1 MHIPFQLSR
10 LPSGAVKYSHRSSK
24 TIDMQLLK
32 GYESAHNHDRESC
45 YEFFMKVSLPVLRGT
60 MGGRQ
65 YYSLL
70 MSLSEIPHLFKFND
84 WDQCTPELRAQRV
97 LNKARVPDIT
107 EYILENEDGYL
118 FSSITASY
126 SCPVKFTPSTESTEF
141 GTLEME
147 LENVEFII
155 NDGQH
160 RCAAIAAAVKENP
173 ALGKEKIS
181 VLLFETESL
190 ERLQQMFSDLNRFV
204 QQTSK
209 SLGMLYDRRDN
220 LSALTMEVSEQ
231 VDVFRGTVDKEKV
244 TIPLRSPKLFTI
256 SALYEANEELLGKKV
271 AEQGSAV
278 YAEILKRAVEY
289 WTEVSRIIDDWQK
302 VKHGEL
308 SASELRQEKINTHAV
323 VLRAL
328 GGVGRT
334 LLEKYPHDWQKKL
347 KLLEG
352 IDWRKSVGTSANP
365 LWDDVC
371 ITAGSVVSNRQAR
384 AATLA
389 VLLREIGESPNGK
402 VIHKESAEVTSAQ
415 ASE

>member
-1 MHIPFQLSR
+1 
-10 LPSGAVKYSHRSSK
+10 
-24 TIDMQLLK
+24 
-32 GYESAHNHDRESC
+32 
-45 YEFFMKVSLPVLRGT
+45 

-70 MSLSEIPHLFKFND
+70 MPLSEIPHLFKFDD
-84 WDQCTPELRAQRV
+84 WELCTPELRAQRV

-107 EYILENEDGYL
+107 RYILANEDGYL

-126 SCPVKFTPSTESTEF
+126 SCPVKFVSSAEDTEV
-141 GTLEME
+141 GILEME
-147 LENVEFII
+147 LENLEFII

-160 RCAAIAAAVKENP
+160 RCAAIAAALKENP

-204 QQTSK
+204 PQTSK

-220 LSALTMEVSEQ
+220 LSALTMELAEQ
-231 VDVFRGTVDKEKV
+231 VDVFRDMVEKEKV
-244 TIPLRSPKLFTI
+244 TIPRRSPKLFTI
-256 SALYEANEELLGKKV
+256 SALYEANEELLGKKI
-271 AEQGSAV
+271 AEQGSPV

-289 WTEVSRIIDDWQK
+289 WTELSKIMDDWQK
-302 VKHGEL
+302 VKNGEL

-334 LLEKYPHDWQKKL
+334 LLEKYPHDWQRKL
-347 KLLEG
+347 KLLER

-365 LWDDVC
+365 LWDAVC

-402 VIHKESAEVTSAQ
+402 VTHKESVEVTSAQ
-415 ASE
+415 AAE

>member
-1 MHIPFQLSR
+1 
-10 LPSGAVKYSHRSSK
+10 
-24 TIDMQLLK
+24 
-32 GYESAHNHDRESC
+32 
-45 YEFFMKVSLPVLRGT
+45 MKVSFPVMRGN

-70 MSLSEIPHLFKFND
+70 LSLSEIPRLFKFDD
-84 WDQCTPELRAQRV
+84 WEHCTPELRAQRV
-97 LNKARVPDIT
+97 LNKARVPDIAS
-107 EYILENEDGYL
+107 YILKNEDGYL

-126 SCPVKFTPSTESTEF
+126 SCPVNFIPSVENPEI
-141 GTLEME
+141 GILEME
-147 LENVEFII
+147 LENLEFII

-160 RCAAIAAAVKENP
+160 RCAAIVAALKENP

-181 VLLFETESL
+181 VLLFETESM

-204 QQTSK
+204 QKTSK

-220 LSALTMEVSEQ
+220 LSALTMDLAEQ
-231 VDVFRGTVDKEKV
+231 VDVFRDMVEKEKV
-244 TIPLRSPKLFTI
+244 TIPRRSPKLFTI
-256 SALYEANEELLGKKV
+256 SALYEANEELLGKKI
-271 AEQGSAV
+271 AERGSPV
-278 YAEILKRAVEY
+278 YTEILKRVVEY
-289 WTEVSRIIDDWQK
+289 WTELSKIIGDWQK
-302 VKHGEL
+302 VKSGEF
-308 SASELRQEKINTHAV
+308 SASELRREKINTHAV

-347 KLLEG
+347 KLLER
-352 IDWRKSVGTSANP
+352 IDWRKSVGNSANP
-365 LWDDVC
+365 LWDAVC

-402 VIHKESAEVTSAQ
+402 VTPKQSAEVTSAQ
-415 ASE
+415 AAE

>member
-1 MHIPFQLSR
+1 
-10 LPSGAVKYSHRSSK
+10 
-24 TIDMQLLK
+24 
-32 GYESAHNHDRESC
+32 
-45 YEFFMKVSLPVLRGT
+45 

-70 MSLSEIPHLFKFND
+70 VPLSEIPHLFKFDD
-84 WDQCTPELRAQRV
+84 WEQCTPELRAQRV

-107 EYILENEDGYL
+107 EYMLENADGYL

-126 SCPVKFTPSTESTEF
+126 SCPVKFVSSAENAEV

-160 RCAAIAAAVKENP
+160 RCAAIAAALKENP

-204 QQTSK
+204 PQTSK

-220 LSALTMEVSEQ
+220 LSALTMELAEQ
-231 VDVFRGTVDKEKV
+231 VDVFRDTVEKEKV
-244 TIPLRSPKLFTI
+244 TIPRRSPKLFTI
-256 SALYEANEELLGKKV
+256 SALYEANEELLGKKI
-271 AEQGSAV
+271 AEQGSPV

-289 WTEVSRIIDDWQK
+289 WTELSKIIDDWQK
-302 VKHGEL
+302 VKGGEL

-328 GGVGRT
+328 GGVGRI
-334 LLEKYPHDWQKKL
+334 LLEKYPHDWQRKL
-347 KLLEG
+347 KLLER
-352 IDWRKSVGTSANP
+352 IDWRKSVGNSANP
-365 LWDDVC
+365 LWDAVC

-389 VLLREIGESPNGK
+389 VLLREIGELPNGK
-402 VIHKESAEVTSAQ
+402 VLHKESAEVTSAQ

>member
-1 MHIPFQLSR
+1 
-10 LPSGAVKYSHRSSK
+10 
-24 TIDMQLLK
+24 
-32 GYESAHNHDRESC
+32 
-45 YEFFMKVSLPVLRGT
+45 

-70 MSLSEIPHLFKFND
+70 VPLSEIPHLFKFDD
-84 WDQCTPELRAQRV
+84 WEQCTPELRAQRV

-107 EYILENEDGYL
+107 EYMLENADGYL

-126 SCPVKFTPSTESTEF
+126 SCPVKFVSSAENAEV

-160 RCAAIAAAVKENP
+160 RCAAIAAALKENP

-204 QQTSK
+204 PQTSK

-220 LSALTMEVSEQ
+220 LSALTMELAEQ
-231 VDVFRGTVDKEKV
+231 VDVFRDTVEKEKV
-244 TIPLRSPKLFTI
+244 TIPRRSPKLFTI
-256 SALYEANEELLGKKV
+256 SALYEANEELLGKKI
-271 AEQGSAV
+271 AEQGSPV

-289 WTEVSRIIDDWQK
+289 WTELSKIIDDWQK
-302 VKHGEL
+302 VKGGEL

-328 GGVGRT
+328 GGVGRI
-334 LLEKYPHDWQKKL
+334 LLEKYPHDWQRKL
-347 KLLEG
+347 KLLER
-352 IDWRKSVGTSANP
+352 IDWRKSVGNSANP
-365 LWDDVC
+365 LWDAVC

-389 VLLREIGESPNGK
+389 VLLREIGELPNGK
-402 VIHKESAEVTSAQ
+402 VLHKESAEVTSAQ
-415 ASE
+415 AAE

>member
-1 MHIPFQLSR
+1 
-10 LPSGAVKYSHRSSK
+10 
-24 TIDMQLLK
+24 
-32 GYESAHNHDRESC
+32 
-45 YEFFMKVSLPVLRGT
+45 MKVSFPVMRGN

-70 MSLSEIPHLFKFND
+70 ISLSEIPRLFKFDD
-84 WDQCTPELRAQRV
+84 WEQSTPELRAQRV
-97 LNKARVPDIT
+97 LNKARVPDIAK
-107 EYILENEDGYL
+107 YILDNEDGYL

-126 SCPVKFTPSTESTEF
+126 SCPVNFIPSAEDPDI

-147 LENVEFII
+147 LDNLEFII

-160 RCAAIAAAVKENP
+160 RCAAIAAALKENP
-173 ALGKEKIS
+173 ALGKDKIS

-204 QQTSK
+204 QKTSK
-209 SLGMLYDRRDN
+209 SLGILYDHRDS
-220 LSALTMEVSEQ
+220 LSSLTMEVTER

-244 TIPLRSPKLFTI
+244 TIPLRSSKLFTVA
-256 SALYEANEELLGKKV
+256 ALYEAHEELLGKIDKK
-271 AEQGSAV
+271 GSPGYEEA
-278 YAEILKRAVEY
+278 LRTAVEY
-289 WTEVSRIIDDWQK
+289 WTALSKVIDDWRK
-302 VKHGEL
+302 VKRGEL

-334 LLEKYPHDWQKKL
+334 LLEKYPDDWQRKL
-347 KLLEG
+347 KVLER
-352 IDWRKSVGTSANP
+352 IDWRKSVHSSANP
-365 LWDDVC
+365 LWDAVC

-389 VLLREIGESPNGK
+389 VLLREIGEPPNGK
-402 VIHKESAEVTSAQ
+402 VTHKESAEVTSAQ
-415 ASE
+415 AAE

>member
-1 MHIPFQLSR
+1 
-10 LPSGAVKYSHRSSK
+10 
-24 TIDMQLLK
+24 
-32 GYESAHNHDRESC
+32 
-45 YEFFMKVSLPVLRGT
+45 

-70 MSLSEIPHLFKFND
+70 ISLSEISRLFKFND
-84 WDQCTPELRAQRV
+84 WEQSTPELRAQRV
-97 LNKARVPDIT
+97 LNKGRVPDIAK
-107 EYILENEDGYL
+107 YILDNEDGYL

-126 SCPVKFTPSTESTEF
+126 SCPVKFIPSTENPEV

-160 RCAAIAAAVKENP
+160 RCAAITAALKENP

-209 SLGMLYDRRDN
+209 SLGMLYDHRDN
-220 LSALTMEVSEQ
+220 RSALTMEVSEQ
-231 VDVFRGTVDKEKV
+231 VDVFREMVDKEKV

-256 SALYEANEELLGKKV
+256 SALYEANEELLGKKI
-271 AEQGSAV
+271 AKKGTPE
-278 YAEILKRAVEY
+278 YAELLKAAVEY
-289 WTEVSRIIDDWQK
+289 WTELSKIIGDWQK
-302 VKHGEL
+302 VKNGEL

-334 LLEKYPHDWQKKL
+334 LLEKYPEGWQEKL
-347 KLLEG
+347 KLLERV
-352 IDWRKSVGTSANP
+352 DWRKSVDSSANP

-402 VIHKESAEVTSAQ
+402 VTNKESAEVTSAQ
-415 ASE
+415 ATE

>member
-1 MHIPFQLSR
+1 
-10 LPSGAVKYSHRSSK
+10 
-24 TIDMQLLK
+24 
-32 GYESAHNHDRESC
+32 
-45 YEFFMKVSLPVLRGT
+45 MKVSFPVMRGN

-70 MSLSEIPHLFKFND
+70 IPLSEIPHLFKFND
-84 WDQCTPELRAQRV
+84 WEECTPELRAQRV
-97 LNKARVPDIT
+97 LNKARVPEIAK
-107 EYILENEDGYL
+107 YILDNEDGYL

-126 SCPVKFTPSTESTEF
+126 SCPVNFIPSAENPEF

-160 RCAAIAAAVKENP
+160 RCAAIAAALKENP

-204 QQTSK
+204 Q
-209 SLGMLYDRRDN
+209 
-220 LSALTMEVSEQ
+220 
-231 VDVFRGTVDKEKV
+231 
-244 TIPLRSPKLFTI
+244 
-256 SALYEANEELLGKKV
+256 
-271 AEQGSAV
+271 
-278 YAEILKRAVEY
+278 
-289 WTEVSRIIDDWQK
+289 K
-302 VKHGEL
+302 VKNGEL

-334 LLEKYPHDWQKKL
+334 LLEKYPEGWQRKL
-347 KLLEG
+347 KLLERV
-352 IDWRKSVGTSANP
+352 DWRKSVGSSANP

-402 VIHKESAEVTSAQ
+402 MAHKESVEVISAQ
-415 ASE
+415 ATV

>member
-1 MHIPFQLSR
+1 
-10 LPSGAVKYSHRSSK
+10 
-24 TIDMQLLK
+24 
-32 GYESAHNHDRESC
+32 
-45 YEFFMKVSLPVLRGT
+45 

-70 MSLSEIPHLFKFND
+70 MPLSEIPHLFKFDD
-84 WDQCTPELRAQRV
+84 WELCTPELRAQRV

-107 EYILENEDGYL
+107 RYILANENGYL

-126 SCPVKFTPSTESTEF
+126 SCPVKFVSSAENAEV

-160 RCAAIAAAVKENP
+160 RCAAIAAALKENP

-204 QQTSK
+204 PQTSK

-220 LSALTMEVSEQ
+220 LSALTMELAEQ
-231 VDVFRGTVDKEKV
+231 VDVFRDMVEKEKV
-244 TIPLRSPKLFTI
+244 TIPRRSPKLFTI
-256 SALYEANEELLGKKV
+256 SALYEANEELLGKKI
-271 AEQGSAV
+271 AEQGSPV

-289 WTEVSRIIDDWQK
+289 WTELSKIIGDWQK
-302 VKHGEL
+302 VKNGEL

-334 LLEKYPHDWQKKL
+334 LLEKYPNDWQRKL
-347 KLLEG
+347 RLLES
-352 IDWRKSVGTSANP
+352 IDWRKSVGNGANP
-365 LWDDVC
+365 LWDAVC

-402 VIHKESAEVTSAQ
+402 VTYGKVTHRESTEVTSAQ
-415 ASE
+415 AAE

>member
-1 MHIPFQLSR
+1 
-10 LPSGAVKYSHRSSK
+10 
-24 TIDMQLLK
+24 
-32 GYESAHNHDRESC
+32 
-45 YEFFMKVSLPVLRGT
+45 

-70 MSLSEIPHLFKFND
+70 VPLSEIPHLFKFND
-84 WDQCTPELRAQRV
+84 WTGCPPELQAQRV
-97 LNKARVPDIT
+97 LNRARVPDIMR
-107 EYILENEDGYL
+107 YILENDDGFL

-126 SCPVKFTPSTESTEF
+126 SCPVKFISSEENADV

-147 LENVEFII
+147 LENLEFIV

-160 RCAAIAAAVKENP
+160 RCAAIAAALKENP

-181 VLLFETESL
+181 VLLFETESM

-220 LSALTMEVSEQ
+220 LSALTMELVEE
-231 VDVFRGTVDKEKV
+231 VDVFRDMLDKEKI
-244 TIPLRSPKLFTI
+244 TIPRRSPKLFTI
-256 SALYEANEELLGKKV
+256 SALYEANEELLGKKI
-271 AEQGSAV
+271 AEQGSPV
-278 YAEILKRAVEY
+278 YAETLKSAVEY
-289 WTEVSRIIDDWQK
+289 WTELSKIIYDWQK
-302 VKHGEL
+302 VKNGEF
-308 SASELRQEKINTHAV
+308 SAAELRQEKINTHAV

-334 LLEKYPHDWQKKL
+334 LLTKYPENWPAKL
-347 KLLEG
+347 RLLEK
-352 IDWRKSVGTSANP
+352 IDWRKSVDGSANP
-365 LWDDVC
+365 LWDAVC

-389 VLLREIGESPNGK
+389 ILLREIGEWPNGK
-402 VIHKESAEVTSAQ
+402 VAHKAFSEVTGALATQ
-415 ASE
+415 

>member
-1 MHIPFQLSR
+1 
-10 LPSGAVKYSHRSSK
+10 
-24 TIDMQLLK
+24 
-32 GYESAHNHDRESC
+32 
-45 YEFFMKVSLPVLRGT
+45 MKVSFPVMRGNI
-60 MGGRQ
+60 GGRQ

-70 MSLSEIPHLFKFND
+70 LSLSEVPRLFKFND
-84 WDQCTPELRAQRV
+84 WEQSTPKLRAQRV

-107 EYILENEDGYL
+107 KYILDNEDGYL

-126 SCPVKFTPSTESTEF
+126 SCPVKFVPSTGNTDIGE
-141 GTLEME
+141 LEME
-147 LENVEFII
+147 LENIEFII

-160 RCAAIAAAVKENP
+160 RCAAITAALKENP

-209 SLGMLYDRRDN
+209 SLGILYDHRDS
-220 LSALTMEVSEQ
+220 LSLITMELTEQ
-231 VDVFRGTVDKEKV
+231 VDIFRGTVDKEKV

-256 SALYEANEELLGKKV
+256 AALYEANEELLGRKIDKP
-271 AEQGSAV
+271 GSPGYEA
-278 YAEILKRAVEY
+278 ALRTAVEY
-289 WTEVSRIIDDWQK
+289 WTELSNIIDEWQK
-302 VKHGEL
+302 VKSGEL

-334 LLEKYPHDWQKKL
+334 LLEKYPDDWQQKL
-347 KLLEG
+347 KLLEN
-352 IDWRKSVGTSANP
+352 IDWRKSVDSSANP
-365 LWDDVC
+365 LWDAVC

-402 VIHKESAEVTSAQ
+402 VTHKESAEVTSAQ
-415 ASE
+415 ATG

>member
-1 MHIPFQLSR
+1 
-10 LPSGAVKYSHRSSK
+10 
-24 TIDMQLLK
+24 
-32 GYESAHNHDRESC
+32 
-45 YEFFMKVSLPVLRGT
+45 

-70 MSLSEIPHLFKFND
+70 IPLSEIPRLFKFND
-84 WDQCTPELRAQRV
+84 WEQCTPELRAQRI

-107 EYILENEDGYL
+107 RYILENEDGYL

-126 SCPVKFTPSTESTEF
+126 SRPVKYIPSAENADV
-141 GTLEME
+141 GILEME
-147 LENVEFII
+147 LETAEFII

-160 RCAAIAAAVKENP
+160 RCAAIAAALKENP
-173 ALGKEKIS
+173 AVGKEKIS

-204 QQTSK
+204 QKTSK

-220 LSALTMEVSEQ
+220 LSSLTMELAEQ
-231 VDVFRGTVDKEKV
+231 VEAFRDMVDKEKV
-244 TIPLRSPKLFTI
+244 TIPRRSPKLFTI
-256 SALYEANEELLGKKV
+256 SALYEANEELLGKKI
-271 AEQGSAV
+271 AEQGSPV
-278 YAEILKRAVEY
+278 YAEMVKRAVEY
-289 WTEVSRIIDDWQK
+289 WTELSKIIGDWQK
-302 VKHGEL
+302 VKSGEF

-347 KLLEG
+347 KLLER
-352 IDWRKSVGTSANP
+352 IDWRKSVGNSANP
-365 LWDDVC
+365 LWDAVC

-402 VIHKESAEVTSAQ
+402 VTHRESAEVTSAQ
-415 ASE
+415 AAE